1 MQVCFDSWMKICQ
14 VAASFVNPF
23 CSLSFDWRLFRMII
37 SHLFCTHRDFQPD
50 KDQVTRPPQEWIKGS
65 RTVAWRVVT
74 SQWSFQETQI
84 KLEYWRYLPLH
95 DTLWQVNES
104 LKKHSWAQQQNAP
117 RRLLTQEWSLCGDQR
132 VYYTTTTVS
141 GATLSLISCPQ
152 AKKQTALYKCASYTI
167 NGNQ

>member
-1 MQVCFDSWMKICQ
+1 MQVCFDSWMKIYQ

-50 KDQVTRPPQEWIKGS
+50 KDQVTRPPPEWIKGS